1 MVIILVYYSFI
12 VSDLE
17 VIPINP
23 EKPKPPPKNV
33 VVVYDNTL
41 VPPTIRLC
49 PLLISVVCLF
59 CCKNLGANAMAHPF
73 WVTYWPTHRSTW
85 GCPKRHFIQSLFVF
99 YLLIWWEGLI
109 GTGFSVVE
117 KVSNPLFLSLFTC
130 LEKKIMVDW
139 FFLFFFNLWAARHR
153 RQY

>member
-23 EKPKPPPKNV
+23 EKPKPPLKNV

-59 CCKNLGANAMAHPF
+59 VLLQEPRCQCHGPSFLGYLLAHPQVNMGLPKKTLHTVAVFFLPFDLVGGANRYRF
-73 WVTYWPTHRSTW
+73 
-85 GCPKRHFIQSLFVF
+85 
-99 YLLIWWEGLI
+99 
-109 GTGFSVVE
+109 FSG
-117 KVSNPLFLSLFTC
+117 
-130 LEKKIMVDW
+130 
-139 FFLFFFNLWAARHR
+139 
-153 RQY
+153 